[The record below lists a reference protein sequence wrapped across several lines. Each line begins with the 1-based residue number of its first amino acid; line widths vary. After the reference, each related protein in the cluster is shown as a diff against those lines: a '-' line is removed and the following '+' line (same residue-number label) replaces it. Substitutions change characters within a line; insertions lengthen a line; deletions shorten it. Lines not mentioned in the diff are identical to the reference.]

1 MGNTIK
7 PAITRSLRQLHLPA
21 FANNYQQQAA
31 MAASEAWPYDRYLF
45 TLCEL
50 ELSER
55 EQRKIRRL
63 LNESKLPR
71 DKTLAAFD
79 QSRLKKSVQRQYSAL
94 LEGDFLDRSEN
105 VLVFGNPGSGKT
117 HLLCA
122 LGLELVHR
130 GRSVLFTTCAL
141 LVQRLLLAKNEL
153 WLEKEL
159 KRLERFDALIV
170 DDIGYVQHN
179 RDEMEVLFTL
189 LAHRYEH
196 RSVLLTSNLVFSQWE
211 KIFKDPM
218 TTAAAIDRL
227 VHHSIILE
235 LNLPSY
241 RMEAAK
247 KSLRPETTIAGE
259 HSAQTDVAQAK
270 APRRRPDLP

>member
-1 MGNTIK
+1 MIQPRMTACLK
-7 PAITRSLRQLHLPA
+7 QLHLPA
-21 FANNYQQQAA
+21 FAEHYAPQAA
-31 MAASEAWPYDRYLF
+31 LAVNEGWPYDRYLLG
-45 TLCEL
+45 LCEL

-55 EQRKIRRL
+55 EQRRIHRL
-63 LNESKLPR
+63 LTDSKLPR
-71 DKTLAAFD
+71 EKTLEAFD
-79 QSRLKKSVQRQYSAL
+79 RSRLKKTADRQFSVL
-94 LEGDFLDRSEN
+94 LEGDFLDRREN
-105 VLVFGNPGSGKT
+105 VLAFGNPGSGKT

-122 LGLELVHR
+122 LGHELVR
-130 GRSVLFTTCAL
+130 QGRAVFFIPCAL
-141 LVQRLLLAKNEL
+141 LVQRLLLAKAEL
-153 WLEKEL
+153 WLEKEF
-159 KRLERFDALIV
+159 KRLDKFDALII
-170 DDIGYVQHN
+170 DDLGYVQQS

-196 RSVLLTSNLVFSQWE
+196 RSVLLTSNLVFSKWE

-247 KSLRPETTIAGE
+247 KSQGTEVK
-259 HSAQTDVAQAK
+259 SAES
-270 APRRRPDLP
+270 